1 MSKLWGG
8 RFTGKTD
15 PIMERFN
22 NSLDVDRVMW
32 SADIAG
38 SVAYATS
45 LEAAGVLSAAEAG
58 QIREGLGK
66 VREEWASGA
75 FVVKEGD
82 EDIHTANERRLTELI
97 GAVGGKVHTGRSR
110 NDQVVTD
117 LRLHL
122 RSVCAELATELAGLV
137 TLAAKR
143 ATAEVDLLMPG
154 YTHLQSAQP
163 VRWSHWMLAH
173 AQAWR
178 RDHGR
183 LVQAAERMNEC
194 PLGSGA
200 LAGNPF
206 GVERESL
213 ASALG
218 FARPTANSMDAVSD
232 RDFVVELSG
241 WATLLM
247 AHLSRFA
254 EDIIV
259 FSTQEF
265 GFVKCGDSYSTGSS
279 LMPQKKNPDAAEL
292 LRGKANR
299 VLGHH
304 TALLAMIKGLPL
316 TYNKDLQEDKQAL
329 FDSLDTVQAALKI
342 TSGVLATLQPAAARM
357 RGALNSFM
365 LATDL
370 SEYLVRKGVPFRET
384 HHVAGRAVQLAEER
398 SCALTE
404 LSVADLQ
411 SLHPLFGDDVL
422 AVWDFDASV
431 ERRDSIGGVSKRR
444 VLEQAD
450 ALAAWADAAA

>member
-1 MSKLWGG
+1 
-8 RFTGKTD
+8 
-15 PIMERFN
+15 
-22 NSLDVDRVMW
+22 
-32 SADIAG
+32 
-38 SVAYATS
+38 
-45 LEAAGVLSAAEAG
+45 
-58 QIREGLGK
+58 
-66 VREEWASGA
+66 
-75 FVVKEGD
+75 
-82 EDIHTANERRLTELI
+82 
-97 GAVGGKVHTGRSR
+97 
-110 NDQVVTD
+110 
-117 LRLHL
+117 
-122 RSVCAELATELAGLV
+122 
-137 TLAAKR
+137 
-143 ATAEVDLLMPG
+143 
-154 YTHLQSAQP
+154 
-163 VRWSHWMLAH
+163 
-173 AQAWR
+173 
-178 RDHGR
+178 
-183 LVQAAERMNEC
+183 
-194 PLGSGA
+194 
-200 LAGNPF
+200 
-206 GVERESL
+206 
-213 ASALG
+213 
-218 FARPTANSMDAVSD
+218 
-232 RDFVVELSG
+232 
-241 WATLLM
+241 
-247 AHLSRFA
+247 
-254 EDIIV
+254 
-259 FSTQEF
+259 
-265 GFVKCGDSYSTGSS
+265 
-279 LMPQKKNPDAAEL
+279 
-292 LRGKANR
+292 